1 MLTYNDII
9 VVSAPSGAGKTTIN
23 KRLVQELSNI
33 EMSVSYTTRSK
44 RPGEHH
50 GQDYWFKTKK
60 EFNSLIDS
68 ERMLEWAVVFN
79 NYYGT
84 SLDELDRITSQRKRI
99 LLEIDVQGWRIA
111 KNKLTNFTSVFILPP
126 SGKALVDRLKKR
138 GTDSK
143 NSIYLRV
150 QSAKEELSYINDFDY
165 FIVNDQIE
173 IAYTEMKHLVS
184 YGRKPSLTKQEAI
197 LKCEEISR
205 ELSKYKY

>member
-1 MLTYNDII
+1 MTKMAVTKPELF
-9 VVSAPSGAGKTTIN
+9 PWR
-23 KRLVQELSNI
+23 RLVWIPRATPTN
-33 EMSVSYTTRSK
+33 
-44 RPGEHH
+44 
-50 GQDYWFKTKK
+50 
-60 EFNSLIDS
+60 
-68 ERMLEWAVVFN
+68 
-79 NYYGT
+79 
-84 SLDELDRITSQRKRI
+84 
-99 LLEIDVQGWRIA
+99 A

-184 YGRKPSLTKQEAI
+184 HGRKPSLTKQEAI

-205 ELSKYKY
+205 ELSKYKYWVS